1 MATVLQVD
9 EGSLRRA
16 ARVVREGGVIVV
28 PTDTVYG
35 IACDPFNESAVDRI
49 YEVKRRERSKA
60 LQVIMSSLGDLFAL
74 GLGLPAPLDVLSE
87 EFLPGPF
94 SPITLAGG
102 DCTLVTPKPEAGGV
116 RTQAIRI
123 PDSDVALRVLRATGP
138 LAASS
143 ANRSGE
149 RSAQSVEEA
158 QASLGDDVDL
168 YLDGGPTASHVAS
181 TVVAADSRG
190 ADGIAIL
197 REGMIPADEIREAL
211 RRAAGTG
218 TADVSRGPAA

>member
-1 MATVLQVD
+1 MATVLQVG

-16 ARVVREGGVIVV
+16 ARIVREGGVIVV

-35 IACDPFNESAVDRI
+35 IACDPFNESAAERI

-60 LQVIMSSLGDLFAL
+60 LQVLMSSLGDLRAL
-74 GLGLPAPLDVLSE
+74 GLELPPPLDVLSAG
-87 EFLPGPF
+87 FLPGPF
-94 SPITLAGG
+94 SPIAVAGA
-102 DCTLVTPKPEAGGV
+102 DCALVTPKREADGS

-181 TVVAADSRG
+181 TVVAADSDG
-190 ADGIAIL
+190 ADGVVVL
-197 REGMIPADEIREAL
+197 REGVIPAVEIREAL
-211 RRAAGTG
+211 RRAAGSR
-218 TADVSRGPAA
+218 TAHATRGPDA

>member
-1 MATVLQVD
+1 MVTVLQVD
-9 EGSLRRA
+9 EDSLRQA
-16 ARVVREGGVIVV
+16 ARIVREGGLVVV

-35 IACDPFNESAVDRI
+35 IACDPFNQAAVDRI

-60 LQVIMSSLGDLFAL
+60 LQVLMSSLGDLHAL
-74 GLGLPAPLDVLSE
+74 GLELPEPLDSLSE

-94 SPITLAGG
+94 SPIAVAGD
-102 DCTLVTPKPEAGGV
+102 DCTLVTPKPESGGS

-149 RSAQSVEEA
+149 QSAQSIQEA
-158 QASLGDDVDL
+158 LASLGDDVDL

-181 TVVAADSRG
+181 TVVAADAQAPG
-190 ADGIAIL
+190 GIIVL
-197 REGMIPADEIREAL
+197 REGVIPAVEIRDAL
-211 RRAAGTG
+211 RHASAGASTGSIRGQAA
-218 TADVSRGPAA
+218 